1 MGHNKL
7 SQCRLIIEWRQ
18 RFGQNAL
25 RQQARWGIFFTAEQ
39 FFSIKECFERFES
52 KIIDNWGK
60 IEGGDNWALNPK

>member
-25 RQQARWGIFFTAEQ
+25 RQQAQWGIFFTAELL
-39 FFSIKECFERFES
+39 ELEPRFEF
-52 KIIDNWGK
+52 
-60 IEGGDNWALNPK
+60 